1 MPLRRVYDK
10 ARNAV
15 TSSVQDGYRDR
26 LARWSDIQEYLPF
39 LYGQARGR
47 KNPVIL
53 ELGARRANSTLAFLA
68 ATNGS
73 GQVWSSDID
82 DILKYKDGIGP
93 WRKTPNWTFV
103 CGDDMSAEVQ
113 EILPAEV
120 DILFIDTSHEYEQ
133 TAREL
138 TLALTLKPARIVM
151 HDYVME
157 PVARAAGEFCARENW
172 ALIDNELPFGLAT
185 LEPRAVV
192 IDGTVEMFAIE
203 GAGTLELR

>member
-1 MPLRRVYDK
+1 MPLRRIYDK

-39 LYGQARGR
+39 LYGQARDR

-68 ATNGS
+68 ATNGT

-93 WRKTPNWTFV
+93 WRRTPNWTFV

-120 DILFIDTSHEYEQ
+120 DILFIDTSHEYE
-133 TAREL
+133 
-138 TLALTLKPARIVM
+138 
-151 HDYVME
+151 H
-157 PVARAAGEFCARENW
+157 
-172 ALIDNELPFGLAT
+172 T
-185 LEPRAVV
+185 LEECRAYVPRVKKGGIALFHDTHLKSWPGYEWHGENSPVWTALDDYCAESGLQWTDLDGIYGLGYIE
-192 IDGTVEMFAIE
+192 ID
-203 GAGTLELR
+203 